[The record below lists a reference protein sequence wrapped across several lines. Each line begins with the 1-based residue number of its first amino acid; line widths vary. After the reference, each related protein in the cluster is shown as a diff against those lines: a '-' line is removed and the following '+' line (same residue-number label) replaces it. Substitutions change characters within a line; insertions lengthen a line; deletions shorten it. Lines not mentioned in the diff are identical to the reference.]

1 MLNVLYSILPLACE
15 SCAGFSSAGVQSL
28 STGCANYRALGS
40 TLRRSCWLLRK
51 SCAPDSH
58 DEMNHTYMQ

>member
-28 STGCANYRALGS
+28 STGCANYRAPGS
-40 TLRRSCWLLRK
+40 TLSQLILALEK
-51 SCAPDSH
+51 KQCA
-58 DEMNHTYMQ
+58 